1 MPMMKRLWMIAMV
14 LVLTASVRAA
24 SNPFG
29 MMGGFSST
37 SAVPVDV
44 RAPNMDFEEGGKKMI
59 ASGGVT
65 VIRGSEKLTAE
76 VITFD
81 KVTDT
86 AMASNNVVFMKS
98 NMVWRGETFIYNLK
112 DGTWKTSDF
121 SAKIDPFVVNSDGAT
136 RINDYYLLKNA
147 TFTTCTN
154 EPGHYHYS
162 MRCKRMRVYPNDHF
176 VARHMVIRFGGVPL
190 LYLPYWYCSLGDRTV
205 GTTVQAGYRGRMGA
219 FLLTS
224 TKYWMSPTL
233 QGITHVDYR
242 TERGPAVGQE
252 VGWVSL
258 DDMAKG
264 RVYGYFT
271 DDQGVQKDVDSGHR
285 SELIDSQ
292 RYRLS
297 FSHMQTISPRDYFL
311 SDFTYLSDPYV
322 LEDFFEREY
331 RNSFQPQNYAM
342 MMHRGDNFS
351 LSLSAYKRL
360 NDFYEGVDRLP
371 ELAADIQRVQ
381 IADSPF
387 YYEGRN
393 SLGYLQKLYPDG
405 SGSEDYSSA
414 RFDTSHEFFYP
425 TRHFGFL
432 NLTPRT
438 GWRGTYYSDTV
449 QYSALTQSVVTVT
462 TNGTGGSTSTTSTN
476 ISNVAKSM
484 GSDMRSLLNIGLE
497 TSFRAFK
504 VLNNDENMFGTGL
517 RHVVEPYTDY
527 TYVPEPN
534 IRPASL
540 YQFDEIDALDRRND
554 LRFGVRNRF
563 QTKRSKQVS
572 DIMDLDVYTT
582 YSFEEANQ
590 DAPFSNIGVRG
601 EFNLADWCQIYIDG
615 DYDIYKS
622 QLNTFNTQARFRQDS
637 WRATLEQ
644 RYLVDQS
651 SLLIT
656 DLGFTP
662 NKRWDFGIYDRME
675 FQTSRLEEQGITIA
689 RTYDCMVVTWGGS
702 FLPSYTRTDG
712 STAQAD
718 YRFMFQLWFSAF
730 PNVKLGSSRR
740 D

>member
-1 MPMMKRLWMIAMV
+1 MMKRLWMIAMV